1 MSDTTQNS
9 KEGSRSKAVSDD
21 ELRRRRISREIVRVE
36 SEEVND
42 EEDEDE
48 EEDVDE
54 EDTQEQDG
62 DDAEDDDAVEDGEEK
77 KPRASKSL
85 WEQLISGGFIASD
98 GAVQYYRYLIAIAV
112 MCFVSIFLTFMS
124 LNANAEYRRK
134 EKLRDELRER
144 SISLREQRLRISQRE
159 EVKRMISEEDNLI
172 MVDQD
177 NSIRM

>member
-1 MSDTTQNS
+1 
-9 KEGSRSKAVSDD
+9 
-21 ELRRRRISREIVRVE
+21 
-36 SEEVND
+36 
-42 EEDEDE
+42 
-48 EEDVDE
+48 
-54 EDTQEQDG
+54 
-62 DDAEDDDAVEDGEEK
+62 
-77 KPRASKSL
+77 
-85 WEQLISGGFIASD
+85 
-98 GAVQYYRYLIAIAV
+98 
-112 MCFVSIFLTFMS
+112 MS

>member
-36 SEEVND
+36 SEEVDD

-54 EDTQEQDG
+54 DDTQERDG
-62 DDAEDDDAVEDGEEK
+62 DDAVEDGEEK